1 MFRRRNLF
9 SHIFLQTAISGVG
22 IGVHHMRF
30 GACFSTVTDV
40 EGQPHP
46 LYPWGA
52 QQWFSY
58 SAWNC
63 FHLDP
68 PRFTFGRHRTPVLSL
83 WSQRLALFSRSIHH
97 FKVEQLRSM
106 ASK

>member
-1 MFRRRNLF
+1 MFRRRDLF

-46 LYPWGA
+46 LYP
-52 QQWFSY
+52 
-58 SAWNC
+58 
-63 FHLDP
+63 
-68 PRFTFGRHRTPVLSL
+68 
-83 WSQRLALFSRSIHH
+83 
-97 FKVEQLRSM
+97 
-106 ASK
+106 